1 MVKLYFIQYEIV
13 DPRIRK
19 KFAMINGPYTEEE
32 ILEQFNA
39 VKRTAGVV
47 DAYVTEKL

>member
-1 MVKLYFIQYEIV
+1 MKLYYIKYEVV
-13 DPRIRK
+13 DPRTGK

-32 ILEQFNA
+32 ILEQFRN
-39 VKRTAGVV
+39 VKRTAGIV